1 MNYPDALSLMHE
13 YTQSEALRR
22 HMYAVETSMRA
33 YARKFHEDEEL
44 WAVTGLLHDFDYER
58 FPNPPEHPVKGSE
71 ILKDR
76 SYPDEV
82 ITAILG
88 HAEYTGVPR
97 TSLVAKVLFACDELC
112 GFLTAVSVIRPNKI
126 ADLEVASVKK
136 KMKDKGFAKNVSRD
150 DIMRGA
156 NELGVSLEEHIQF
169 LIDAMRLDSKR
180 LGLD

>member
-1 MNYPDALSLMHE
+1 MHE